1 MSIITLLTDFGYKD
15 HFVAKIKGQI
25 YKKSSDIVDKVN
37 IVDIS
42 HEVSPFNIMEA
53 AYILQSS
60 FNNFPNGTI
69 HIIDVDS
76 EKNIENSHI
85 VMVFDSHYFI
95 CADNGILS
103 ILSQNRKAESI
114 FEINISKPEINNESS
129 IDIFTDVACH
139 IANGGKLGIIGRE
152 VNEIKSLKNL
162 VPFVNKESNQIIC
175 SIIYIDNF
183 GNVITNLDRTLFN
196 NISKG
201 RNFEISARN
210 YNFNKI
216 YKKYSDIVNFDLPDS
231 ERNDEGKG
239 LVIFNSN
246 DNLQISIYKSNRESV
261 GTASSLMGLK
271 LYDTV
276 TVSFK

>member
-1 MSIITLLTDFGYKD
+1 M
-15 HFVAKIKGQI
+15 
-25 YKKSSDIVDKVN
+25 
-37 IVDIS
+37 
-42 HEVSPFNIMEA
+42 
-53 AYILQSS
+53 
-60 FNNFPNGTI
+60 
-69 HIIDVDS
+69 
-76 EKNIENSHI
+76 
-85 VMVFDSHYFI
+85 
-95 CADNGILS
+95 
-103 ILSQNRKAESI
+103 
-114 FEINISKPEINNESS
+114 
-129 IDIFTDVACH
+129 
-139 IANGGKLGIIGRE
+139 
-152 VNEIKSLKNL
+152 
-162 VPFVNKESNQIIC
+162 PFVNKESNQIIC

>member
-1 MSIITLLTDFGYKD
+1 MKAALGCNAIAGNK
-15 HFVAKIKGQI
+15 A
-25 YKKSSDIVDKVN
+25 
-37 IVDIS
+37 
-42 HEVSPFNIMEA
+42 SP
-53 AYILQSS
+53 S
-60 FNNFPNGTI
+60 FEIALP
-69 HIIDVDS
+69 
-76 EKNIENSHI
+76 
-85 VMVFDSHYFI
+85 I

-216 YKKYSDIVNFDLPDS
+216 YKKYSDIVNFNLPDS